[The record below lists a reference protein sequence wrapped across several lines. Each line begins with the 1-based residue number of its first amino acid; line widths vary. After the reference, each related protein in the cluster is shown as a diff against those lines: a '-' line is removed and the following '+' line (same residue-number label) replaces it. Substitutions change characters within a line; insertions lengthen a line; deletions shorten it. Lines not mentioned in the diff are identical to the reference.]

1 MNYDRVAYQVIEFG
15 ILYKNMKS
23 ANHRLGSID
32 SFFYLVL
39 RLKIFK

>member
-32 SFFYLVL
+32 SFFLSCSAI
-39 RLKIFK
+39 KNI